1 MSKKLLVVVDYQND
15 FVDGALGFEKATKIA
30 PYIISLVKK
39 YEEEEGEDVWFTK
52 DTHFNNYLETQE
64 GKNLPVPHCISQTK
78 GHELYGELQSLS
90 RNHTVIEKNTFPS
103 LMLANLL
110 KDTAYEEVRVV
121 GVVTDICV
129 ISNFIMIKSELH
141 EALIEVDTKGCASFD
156 ENLEKA
162 ALTVLEKSLQ
172 VKVI

>member
-15 FVDGALGFEKATKIA
+15 FVDGALGFEKAPKIA

-39 YEEEEGEDVWFTK
+39 YEEEGEDVWFTK

-90 RNHTVIEKNTFPS
+90 RNHTVIEKILS
-103 LMLANLL
+103 HL
-110 KDTAYEEVRVV
+110 
-121 GVVTDICV
+121 
-129 ISNFIMIKSELH
+129 
-141 EALIEVDTKGCASFD
+141 
-156 ENLEKA
+156 
-162 ALTVLEKSLQ
+162 
-172 VKVI
+172 

>member
-39 YEEEEGEDVWFTK
+39 YEEEGEDVWFTK

-121 GVVTDICV
+121 GVVTNC
-129 ISNFIMIKSELH
+129 IMIKSALP

>member
-30 PYIISLVKK
+30 PYII
-39 YEEEEGEDVWFTK
+39 TK

-110 KDTAYEEVRVV
+110 KDTAYEEVRVI

-129 ISNFIMIKSELH
+129 ISNCIMIKSALP

>member
-1 MSKKLLVVVDYQND
+1 MDLKKQPRLP
-15 FVDGALGFEKATKIA
+15 

-39 YEEEEGEDVWFTK
+39 YEEEGEDVWFTK

-129 ISNFIMIKSELH
+129 ISNCIMIKSALP

-156 ENLEKA
+156 KNLEKA

-172 VKVI
+172 IKVI

>member
-39 YEEEEGEDVWFTK
+39 YEEEGEDVWFTK

-129 ISNFIMIKSELH
+129 ISNCFVLFPHFVLHLANDSTIMRTILKGDFNNGNQSRKSK
-141 EALIEVDTKGCASFD
+141 DS
-156 ENLEKA
+156 
-162 ALTVLEKSLQ
+162 
-172 VKVI
+172 

>member
-39 YEEEEGEDVWFTK
+39 YEEEGEDVWFTK

-64 GKNLPVPHCISQTK
+64 GKNLPVAHCISHTK

-90 RNHTVIEKNTFPS
+90 RNHTVIEKEYFPIFNACELIKGYS
-103 LMLANLL
+103 L
-110 KDTAYEEVRVV
+110 
-121 GVVTDICV
+121 
-129 ISNFIMIKSELH
+129 
-141 EALIEVDTKGCASFD
+141 
-156 ENLEKA
+156 
-162 ALTVLEKSLQ
+162 
-172 VKVI
+172 